1 MWRSREPRY
10 DVASGISQGARDY
23 QEDAITA
30 DFPVGSEAGFVV
42 LADGMGGHAAGDVAS
57 KIVLTEVYSELKFHF
72 ADVEAFETRAPEILR
87 NVADLANETLRQHT
101 RTHPETE
108 GMGAT
113 LVVPALVENR
123 LYWISV
129 GDSPLFLFRAGKLS
143 QLNEDH
149 SMAPQ
154 IDFMVKSGLM
164 DAQVGANHPDRNCL
178 ISVLMGTRIPK
189 VDCPAKPVDLRA
201 GDIVICASDGLQF
214 LTNAQIEKV
223 VNKYSKKRSTEI
235 AERLLEELVRMDDPD
250 QDNISFTIIKV
261 NDASVRAKEARIP
274 RPSMAVARP
283 KRLTTVVANPMVL
296 PLNIPQIDRMGQE
309 PEVRPVP
316 VPSRQHVIPH
326 DPRPAPAPA
335 AASKAMEIIE
345 VLRAAPGAS
354 SAPMHAPM
362 HAPGIAPVPV
372 SPTQNVREDTGTEDL
387 SPVRLRP
394 RRVIV
399 IK

>member
-1 MWRSREPRY
+1 MIWRSREPRY

-30 DFPVGSEAGFVV
+30 DFPVGAEAGFVV

-72 ADVEAFETRAPEILR
+72 ADVEAFEARAPEILR
-87 NVADLANETLRQHT
+87 TVADLANDTLRQHT

-123 LYWISV
+123 LWWISV
-129 GDSPLFLFRAGKLS
+129 GDSPLFLYRNGVLS

-164 DAQVGANHPDRNCL
+164 DAEVAAHHPDRNCL

-189 VDCPAKPVDLRA
+189 VDCPGKPVELRA

-223 VNKYSKKRSTEI
+223 VGKYRKSRSTEI
-235 AERLLEELVRMDDPD
+235 AERLLDELVKLDDPD

-261 NDASVRAKEARIP
+261 NDASTRPKEFRPP
-274 RPSMAVARP
+274 RPAMTVARP
-283 KRLTTVVANPMVL
+283 RRLTTVVSEPMLL
-296 PLNIPQIDRMGQE
+296 PVQTPPPA
-309 PEVRPVP
+309 PEVRVASVP
-316 VPSRQHVIPH
+316 A
-326 DPRPAPAPA
+326 DPPKPAPVAEP
-335 AASKAMEIIE
+335 SVENLSE
-345 VLRAAPGAS
+345 VR
-354 SAPMHAPM
+354 M
-362 HAPGIAPVPV
+362 
-372 SPTQNVREDTGTEDL
+372 
-387 SPVRLRP
+387 RP

-399 IK
+399 VK

>member
-1 MWRSREPRY
+1 MGMIWRSREPRY

-23 QEDAITA
+23 QEDAITS

-72 ADVEAFETRAPEILR
+72 ADVDAFEAKAPEILR
-87 NVADLANETLRQHT
+87 TVADLANDTLRQHT
-101 RTHPETE
+101 RSHPETE

-129 GDSPLFLFRAGKLS
+129 GDSPLFLFRNGKLS

-164 DAQVGANHPDRNCL
+164 DAEVAANHPDRNCL

-189 VDCPAKPVDLRA
+189 IDCPAKPVDLRA

-214 LTNAQIEKV
+214 LTNAQIEKIV
-223 VNKYSKKRSTEI
+223 GKYSKKRSTEI
-235 AERLLEELVRMDDPD
+235 AERLLEELTRLDDPD

-261 NDASVRAKEARIP
+261 NDASTRPRDQKPP
-274 RPSMAVARP
+274 RPAMTVTRP
-283 KRLTTVVANPMVL
+283 KRLTTVIAEPFWHQEL
-296 PLNIPQIDRMGQE
+296 PKPI
-309 PEVRPVP
+309 
-316 VPSRQHVIPH
+316 
-326 DPRPAPAPA
+326 A
-335 AASKAMEIIE
+335 ADTA
-345 VLRAAPGAS
+345 AS
-354 SAPMHAPM
+354 SAYE
-362 HAPGIAPVPV
+362 
-372 SPTQNVREDTGTEDL
+372 SEEDSEEDAGEQAT
-387 SPVRLRP
+387 VALRKLASL
-394 RRVIV
+394 R
-399 IK
+399 

>member
-1 MWRSREPRY
+1 MIWRSREPRY

-23 QEDAITA
+23 QEDAITS
-30 DFPVGSEAGFVV
+30 DFPVGAEAGFVV

-72 ADVEAFETRAPEILR
+72 ADVEAFENRAPEILR
-87 NVADLANETLRQHT
+87 GIADLANETLRQHT
-101 RTHPETE
+101 RTHPETD

-129 GDSPLFLFRAGKLS
+129 GDSPLFLYRGGKLT

-164 DAQVGANHPDRNCL
+164 DAETGANHPDRNCL

-189 VDCPAKPVDLRA
+189 VDCPAKPYELRA
-201 GDIVICASDGLQF
+201 GDIVICSSDGLQF
-214 LTNAQIEKV
+214 LSNAQIEKLV
-223 VNKYSKKRSTEI
+223 GKYAKKRSTEI
-235 AERLLEELVRMDDPD
+235 AERLLEELTRLDDPD

-261 NDASVRAKEARIP
+261 NDATTRPKEEKPP
-274 RPSMAVARP
+274 RPSMTVTRP
-283 KRLTTVVANPMVL
+283 RRLTTVATE
-296 PLNIPQIDRMGQE
+296 PLLVPRKTPPVEEPAPPQAA
-309 PEVRPVP
+309 PKRPVVVQVAPPPSQETTDGGGNP
-316 VPSRQHVIPH
+316 V
-326 DPRPAPAPA
+326 
-335 AASKAMEIIE
+335 E
-345 VLRAAPGAS
+345 
-354 SAPMHAPM
+354 
-362 HAPGIAPVPV
+362 
-372 SPTQNVREDTGTEDL
+372 NL

-394 RRVIV
+394 RRVVV

>member
-1 MWRSREPRY
+1 MIWRSREPRY

-30 DFPVGSEAGFVV
+30 DFPVGAEAGFVV

-57 KIVLTEVYSELKFHF
+57 KIVLTEVFSELKFHF
-72 ADVEAFETRAPEILR
+72 ADVRSFEARAPEILR
-87 NVADLANETLRQHT
+87 NIADFANETLRQHT
-101 RTHPETE
+101 RSHPETE

-123 LYWISV
+123 LWWISI
-129 GDSPLFLFRAGKLS
+129 GDSPLFLFRGGRLS

-164 DAQVGANHPDRNCL
+164 DPEVAANHPDRNCL

-189 VDCPAKPVDLRA
+189 IDCPTKPYELQA
-201 GDIVICASDGLQF
+201 GDIVLCASDGVQF

-223 VNKYSKKRSTEI
+223 LNRYRKARSTEI
-235 AERLLEELVRMDDPD
+235 AERLLEDLIRLDDPD
-250 QDNISFTIIKV
+250 QDNISFTVIKV
-261 NDASVRAKEARIP
+261 NDASVRSGQERP
-274 RPSMAVARP
+274 RGPSTAVARP
-283 KRLTTVVANPMVL
+283 RRLTTVAPDHLLHPVQKPAQFVT
-296 PLNIPQIDRMGQE
+296 
-309 PEVRPVP
+309 PVP
-316 VPSRQHVIPH
+316 AAAPVIGPA
-326 DPRPAPAPA
+326 RAPAPTPR
-335 AASKAMEIIE
+335 
-345 VLRAAPGAS
+345 LAPTPLPLPEPWVARTPRQAGQAVQES
-354 SAPMHAPM
+354 NPDPA
-362 HAPGIAPVPV
+362 V
-372 SPTQNVREDTGTEDL
+372 EDL

-394 RRVIV
+394 RRVTV

>member
-1 MWRSREPRY
+1 MIWRSREPRY

-30 DFPVGSEAGFVV
+30 DFPVGAEAGFVV

-57 KIVLTEVYSELKFHF
+57 KIVLTEVFSELKFHF
-72 ADVEAFETRAPEILR
+72 ADVAAFEARAPEILR
-87 NVADLANETLRQHT
+87 SVADLANDTLRQHT
-101 RTHPETE
+101 RTHPETD

-123 LYWISV
+123 LWWISI
-129 GDSPLFLFRAGKLS
+129 GDSPLFLFRNGRLT

-164 DAQVGANHPDRNCL
+164 DPQVAANHPDRNCL

-189 VDCPAKPVDLRA
+189 IDCPTKPYELKA
-201 GDIVICASDGLQF
+201 GDIVVCSSDGLQF

-223 VNKYSKKRSTEI
+223 LTKYRKSRSTEI
-235 AERLLEELVRMDDPD
+235 AERLLEELNRLDDPD
-250 QDNISFTIIKV
+250 QDNISFTVIKV
-261 NDASVRAKEARIP
+261 NDASTRAAEAAP
-274 RPSMAVARP
+274 RGPSVAVARP
-283 KRLTTVVANPMVL
+283 RRLTTVAPDHVRL
-296 PLNIPQIDRMGQE
+296 PGQK
-309 PEVRPVP
+309 
-316 VPSRQHVIPH
+316 
-326 DPRPAPAPA
+326 PA
-335 AASKAMEIIE
+335 AAPVQMPVPAPLPEA
-345 VLRAAPGAS
+345 RAARTPRPPAE
-354 SAPMHAPM
+354 
-362 HAPGIAPVPV
+362 PVQESNPEQPV
-372 SPTQNVREDTGTEDL
+372 EDL

-394 RRVIV
+394 RRVTV

>member
-1 MWRSREPRY
+1 MIWRSREPRY

-30 DFPVGSEAGFVV
+30 DFPVGAEAGFVV

-57 KIVLTEVYSELKFHF
+57 KIVLTEVFSELKFHF
-72 ADVEAFETRAPEILR
+72 ADVHAFEARAPEILR
-87 NVADLANETLRQHT
+87 GVAELANETLRQHT

-123 LYWISV
+123 LWWISI
-129 GDSPLFLFRAGKLS
+129 GDSPLFLFRGGRLT

-164 DAQVGANHPDRNCL
+164 DPEVAANHPDRNCL

-189 VDCPAKPVDLRA
+189 IDCPTRPYELQA
-201 GDIVICASDGLQF
+201 GDIVLCASDGVQF
-214 LTNAQIEKV
+214 LTNAQIEKLL
-223 VNKYSKKRSTEI
+223 NRYRKARSTEI
-235 AERLLEELVRMDDPD
+235 AEHLLAELERLDDPD
-250 QDNISFTIIKV
+250 QDNISFTVIKV
-261 NDASVRAKEARIP
+261 NDASVKPKQDRP
-274 RPSMAVARP
+274 RGPSVAVARP
-283 KRLTTVVANPMVL
+283 RRLTTVAV
-296 PLNIPQIDRMGQE
+296 E
-309 PEVRPVP
+309 PVIAPV
-316 VPSRQHVIPH
+316 
-326 DPRPAPAPA
+326 
-335 AASKAMEIIE
+335 
-345 VLRAAPGAS
+345 
-354 SAPMHAPM
+354 
-362 HAPGIAPVPV
+362 IAPVPKAPAAPPPGPLPRTAANLQPATPQPLPEPKPDPKPARV
-372 SPTQNVREDTGTEDL
+372 VVTAVQESHRDTSVEDL

-394 RRVIV
+394 RRVTV